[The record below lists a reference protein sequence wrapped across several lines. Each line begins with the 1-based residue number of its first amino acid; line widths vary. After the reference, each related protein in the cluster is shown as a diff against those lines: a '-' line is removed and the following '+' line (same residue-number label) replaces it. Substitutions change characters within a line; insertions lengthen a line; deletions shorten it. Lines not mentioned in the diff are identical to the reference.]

1 MGIRIG
7 EAETG
12 WVKEFIRFPWA
23 NPNILPGNGAEF
35 VTVDIDGNIYGGE
48 PVPSPTLMTGLSG
61 STCGSGH
68 EGAKKPYL

>member
-23 NPNILPGNGAEF
+23 NPYILSDNGAEF

-48 PVPSPTLMTGLSG
+48 SAPNPHINDRTLR
-61 STCGSGH
+61 
-68 EGAKKPYL
+68 KYVRVRP